1 MSKKMDAILNFIGE
15 IFGYVLMFFNNI
27 FGNFGIAVIA
37 FTIFTRLL
45 MFPLTINQQKN
56 MAGMQRLQPKMKEI
70 QEKYGNNREKYNEE
84 VQKLYEREGQNPA
97 GGCLPM
103 LIQLPIFYG
112 LYRAICMPITC
123 TLHLNITQGTLASA
137 VERVKSLSE
146 IYTSTTSSYYSQI
159 NVIEAVRNIG
169 GNYAHYG
176 FTAAEADALAPIYE
190 ISRGFNFLG
199 IDLLSIAKFWNPA
212 IILTFVVFIASAG
225 GMFLSNKINGVVQT
239 AQPNGCSPN
248 MMGVTMGLFSAWI
261 SLSVPSAMALYWS
274 CTSLMAP
281 LQSWVVHKYYNAAI
295 LNAKAEAQRCARIK
309 LEEEQVIKAV
319 VASKGVKKFA
329 PVYALPEAK
338 VKNKISA
345 GESGSKKTG
354 GKKKKSSNSSKKSSS
369 ADYQGRKKK

>member
-1 MSKKMDAILNFIGE
+1 MDAIFNFIGE
-15 IFGYVLMFFNNI
+15 IFGYVLMFFNDI
-27 FGNFGIAVIA
+27 FGNFGVAIIV

-45 MFPLTINQQKN
+45 MFPLTINQQKS
-56 MAGMQRLQPKMKEI
+56 MAGMQRLQPKMKEL

-84 VQKLYEREGQNPA
+84 VQKLYEREGQSPA

-103 LIQLPIFYG
+103 AIQLPIFYG

-123 TLHLNITQGTLASA
+123 TLHLNITEGTLATA
-137 VERVKSLSE
+137 VARIKSLSDV
-146 IYTSTTSSYYSQI
+146 YTSTTSSYYSQI

-176 FTAAEADALAPIYE
+176 FTAAEAEALAPIYE
-190 ISRGFNFLG
+190 MSKGFNFLG

-225 GMFLSNKINGVVQT
+225 GMFLSNKINGNVQAA

-248 MMGVTMGLFSAWI
+248 MMGVSMGLMSAWI

-274 CTSLMAP
+274 CSSMIAP

-295 LNAKAEAQRCARIK
+295 LNAKAEAKRLARIK
-309 LEEEQVIKAV
+309 LQEEEVIKAV
-319 VASKGVKKFA
+319 GASKGVKKFA
-329 PVYALPEAK
+329 PIYTLPAAET
-338 VKNKISA
+338 KNSA
-345 GESGSKKTG
+345 PANQTSGKKTG
-354 GKKKKSSNSSKKSSS
+354 GKKKKSNSSGNQNKKSSS
-369 ADYQGRKKK
+369 ADYQGKKKK